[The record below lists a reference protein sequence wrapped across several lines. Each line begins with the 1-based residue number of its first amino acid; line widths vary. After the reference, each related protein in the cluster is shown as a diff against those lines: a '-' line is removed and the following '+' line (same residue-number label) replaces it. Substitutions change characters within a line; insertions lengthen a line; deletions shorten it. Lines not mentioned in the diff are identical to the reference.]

1 MVNGRFR
8 SVFSSFLASVFSRV
22 AVLWESFKNALASLR
37 ANKLRTILTLI
48 GVIVGVSAVIAV
60 VTIING
66 LEQTVS
72 STFSAQG
79 STAFTLTKRP
89 LIIKSREELIKT
101 NRRKDINEEDALAV
115 QRQCSLCWRTGF
127 ALNGV
132 ENVKYGNQQSSDVPV
147 RGVTLPMFDIEA
159 VTIDSGRLWTEEEG
173 ETGPNVAIIGPDI
186 IKNLFDDAPPEKVVG
201 QVLRVGGLE
210 FRVIGVTV
218 PLGSVLG
225 FSRDNFVEIPYQTAQ
240 KLYGSRD
247 SLTVHFQVKDPAQFE
262 TAKDQV
268 TTIMRVRRGHA
279 ATDEDLGF
287 SVESQDV
294 FVGLFNTATEN
305 IFFVTIGVAALSLV
319 VGGIVVMN
327 IMLVS
332 VTERT
337 KEIGLRKA
345 VGARQTDIMTQFLIE
360 AVTVTS
366 VGGMIGVFTGF
377 GLAFVLAK
385 AMGFPLLPSIWAVV
399 MGIGVSSIVGIASGL
414 YPAWK
419 ASRLNPVEAMRRE

>member
-8 SVFSSFLASVFSRV
+8 SVFASLFSRV

-159 VTIDSGRLWTEEEG
+159 VTIETGRLWTEEEG
-173 ETGPNVAIIGPDI
+173 ATGTNVAVIGPDV

-201 QVLRVGGLE
+201 RILRVGGLE

-268 TTIMRVRRGHA
+268 TTIMRVRRGRA
-279 ATDEDLGF
+279 ATDDDLGF

-345 VGARQTDIMTQFLIE
+345 VGARQSDIMTQFLIE

-366 VGGMIGVFTGF
+366 VGGVIGVFTGF
-377 GLAFVLAK
+377 GLAFILAK

-399 MGIGVSSIVGIASGL
+399 MGIGVSSVVGIASGL

>member
-1 MVNGRFR
+1 MK
-8 SVFSSFLASVFSRV
+8 SRLILLWSYL
-22 AVLWESFKNALASLR
+22 AVLLESFKNAVASLR

-79 STAFTLTKRP
+79 STAFTLSKRP
-89 LIIKSREELIKT
+89 LIIKGREEFIKF
-101 NRRKDINEEDALAV
+101 NRRKDVTEEDALAV
-115 QRQCSLCWRTGF
+115 QRQCSHCWRVGL
-127 ALNGV
+127 ALNGAQ
-132 ENVKYGNQQSSDVPV
+132 NVKHGDQQSDNVPV

-159 VTIDSGRLWTEEEG
+159 VTIEVGRLWTPEEG
-173 ETGPNVAIIGPDI
+173 DSGQNVCVIGQDI
-186 IKNLFDDAPPEKVVG
+186 LTNTFNGMTPERALG
-201 QVLRVGGLE
+201 QTLRAGGME
-210 FRVIGVTV
+210 FRIIGVTTK
-218 PLGSVLG
+218 LGSVLG
-225 FSRDNFVEIPYQTAQ
+225 FSRDNFVEIPYETSK

-247 SLTVHFQVKDPAQFE
+247 SLTVHLQVKDSSVFE

-268 TTIMRVRRGHA
+268 TTIMRVRRGHS
-279 ATDEDLGF
+279 ATDDDLGF
-287 SVESQDV
+287 AVESQDV
-294 FVGLFNTATEN
+294 FVGLFNTATSN
-305 IFFVTIGVAALSLV
+305 IFLVTIGVAALSLV

-345 VGARQTDIMTQFLIE
+345 VGARQADILMQFLIE

-366 VGGMIGVFTGF
+366 AGGLIGVFTGF
-377 GLAFVLAK
+377 ALAYLLALVL
-385 AMGFPLLPSIWAVV
+385 GFPLQLSIWAVV
-399 MGIGVSSIVGIASGL
+399 MGIGVSSVVGIVSGI
-414 YPAWK
+414 YPAWM